1 MWVVEAIGRDVPMAH
16 NGEVAKVS
24 VRSGVFR
31 KIGCEALKQRIVLT
45 RHARER
51 MAERAVTVQQLRE
64 ALRRGIYH
72 HNASDVNG
80 IETYTACFRSLDV
93 VFRLKA
99 EESVVV
105 ITVFWEQKR

>member
-1 MWVVEAIGRDVPMAH
+1 MLVIETLARAVPMAH

-24 VRSGVFR
+24 IRGGAFR
-31 KIGCEALKQRIVLT
+31 KMVCEALDQRMVLT

-51 MAERAVTVQQLRE
+51 MAERAVTVQQLQE
-64 ALRRGIYH
+64 ALRRGLYH

-93 VFRLKA
+93 VFRLKV